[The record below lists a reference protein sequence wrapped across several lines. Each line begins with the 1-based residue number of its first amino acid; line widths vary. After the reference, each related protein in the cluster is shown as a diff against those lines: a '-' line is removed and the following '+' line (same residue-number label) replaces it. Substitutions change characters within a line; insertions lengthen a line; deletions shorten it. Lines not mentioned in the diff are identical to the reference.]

1 MRLSDKENSASK
13 SMFGFQRVHQLS
25 SPSISSPAVTRLWPF
40 FVAHLACGAADMNL
54 ADRYTVQK
62 RALCTALITRLPIH
76 SRNDS
81 ATRKGVFVFLT
92 LRLLLILLC
101 VSRVS

>member
-1 MRLSDKENSASK
+1 
-13 SMFGFQRVHQLS
+13 
-25 SPSISSPAVTRLWPF
+25 
-40 FVAHLACGAADMNL
+40 MNL